1 MQSKQPVRI
10 LLIGLGLV
18 VALGL
23 VFAHETSLFAATTV
37 SGQIPLRANGLFA
50 QVVITPTKDN
60 TLYESSGAQFSNG
73 KGENLF
79 VGNTAMNSARRAL
92 LAFDIAGQLPADA
105 TIISATLQLQMS
117 KTAAGAQSLSLHRV
131 QSDWGEGTSD
141 AGGNE
146 GGGTTPT
153 TGDATWVHQFFD
165 TQLWQTPGGDF
176 VVTGTATT
184 TVNNIGVYIWRSP
197 QMVADLQSWLNA
209 PTTNFGWILL
219 GNEAQTTSTKRFGA
233 RENSTPANRPQ
244 LTIVYQS
251 AQSGLHFV
259 YLPLAQK

>member
-1 MQSKQPVRI
+1 MQRKQPVST

-18 VALGL
+18 VAFWLA
-23 VFAHETSLFAATTV
+23 FAHETFLFAATPV
-37 SGQIPLRANGLFA
+37 GGQIPLGANNPFA

-79 VGNTAMNSARRAL
+79 VGNTAMDAARRAL

-117 KTAAGAQSLSLHRV
+117 KINAGAQSISLHRV

-141 AGGNE
+141 AAGNE
-146 GGGTTPT
+146 DGGTTPT
-153 TGDATWVHQFFD
+153 SGDATWVHKFFD

-197 QMVADLQSWLNA
+197 QLVADLQSWLNA

-219 GNEAQTTSTKRFGA
+219 GNEAQTTSAKRFGA

-251 AQSGLHFV
+251 AESGLHFA
-259 YLPLAQK
+259 YLPLVQK